1 MDTEQL
7 RLDVAAGTIDV
18 DRLVGLIASQQKLI
32 AGHEAEIEGL
42 RKQLEELKQQ
52 IEKNPTQRL
61 DEAYS
66 EKAEEDRQAKAQGKP
81 KPRKKPKRQG
91 RITTAEKIA
100 RAARMETVYP
110 QDCDAADCRFSHTR
124 VAWRLED
131 GRAILV
137 AYAIHRCGNN
147 FGQPPGL
154 PGRGEFGMEILIA
167 VAYQVYTLGLS
178 LDKACQV
185 LGFFQGL
192 TLTKSQ
198 ANALLN
204 QLARQWEAEFDTL
217 CLLLAN
223 AAVVHSDETSWSIN
237 SVWAFLTDTL
247 TLMFYGVHKDG
258 ETLQQILD
266 KATFQGVLVSDDA
279 AIYQG
284 FSKSQKCWAHL
295 LRKAIKLTLQ
305 APGDKTYRHF
315 ADSLLAIYHKA
326 KRIARDQR
334 YNDSGRQ
341 RRVNELDDELLTLCC
356 DRWFDENQE
365 MVGVEADYRRLVNE
379 IMRLMLAQELYVF
392 VTTAGVDGNNNASER
407 ELRDDAIRRSTGRT
421 NTTANGAKR
430 QTIITS
436 VLRTLSKQ
444 LHKFTLQSV
453 IAEVQR
459 WITCGRSSF
468 TDQVAA
474 ASLSRPPP
482 DADQHSLLTRIIL
495 NADAPQPA

>member
-1 MDTEQL
+1 MDTEQF

-110 QDCDAADCRFSHTR
+110 PDCAAADCRFSHTR

-137 AYAIHRCGNN
+137 AYAIHRCGNH

-247 TLMFYGVHKDG
+247 TLMFYG
-258 ETLQQILD
+258 
-266 KATFQGVLVSDDA
+266 SP
-279 AIYQG
+279 
-284 FSKSQKCWAHL
+284 
-295 LRKAIKLTLQ
+295 R
-305 APGDKTYRHF
+305 
-315 ADSLLAIYHKA
+315 
-326 KRIARDQR
+326 
-334 YNDSGRQ
+334 N
-341 RRVNELDDELLTLCC
+341 RV
-356 DRWFDENQE
+356 R
-365 MVGVEADYRRLVNE
+365 G
-379 IMRLMLAQELYVF
+379 
-392 VTTAGVDGNNNASER
+392 
-407 ELRDDAIRRSTGRT
+407 
-421 NTTANGAKR
+421 
-430 QTIITS
+430 
-436 VLRTLSKQ
+436 
-444 LHKFTLQSV
+444 
-453 IAEVQR
+453 
-459 WITCGRSSF
+459 
-468 TDQVAA
+468 
-474 ASLSRPPP
+474 
-482 DADQHSLLTRIIL
+482 
-495 NADAPQPA
+495 

>member
-52 IEKNPTQRL
+52 NEKNPTQRL
-61 DEAYS
+61 GEAYS

-178 LDKACQV
+178 LEG
-185 LGFFQGL
+185 GF
-192 TLTKSQ
+192 
-198 ANALLN
+198 
-204 QLARQWEAEFDTL
+204 
-217 CLLLAN
+217 
-223 AAVVHSDETSWSIN
+223 
-237 SVWAFLTDTL
+237 
-247 TLMFYGVHKDG
+247 
-258 ETLQQILD
+258 
-266 KATFQGVLVSDDA
+266 
-279 AIYQG
+279 
-284 FSKSQKCWAHL
+284 
-295 LRKAIKLTLQ
+295 
-305 APGDKTYRHF
+305 
-315 ADSLLAIYHKA
+315 
-326 KRIARDQR
+326 
-334 YNDSGRQ
+334 
-341 RRVNELDDELLTLCC
+341 
-356 DRWFDENQE
+356 
-365 MVGVEADYRRLVNE
+365 
-379 IMRLMLAQELYVF
+379 
-392 VTTAGVDGNNNASER
+392 
-407 ELRDDAIRRSTGRT
+407 
-421 NTTANGAKR
+421 
-430 QTIITS
+430 
-436 VLRTLSKQ
+436 
-444 LHKFTLQSV
+444 
-453 IAEVQR
+453 
-459 WITCGRSSF
+459 
-468 TDQVAA
+468 
-474 ASLSRPPP
+474 
-482 DADQHSLLTRIIL
+482 
-495 NADAPQPA
+495 